1 MILTGSARLDSFAQF
16 LTVII
21 LFLFVLAVTY
31 FVTRWIS
38 GFQKTQM
45 MGTNM
50 EIVDTLRIST
60 TKYLQIVRVGDKY
73 FAIAVC
79 KDTVTMLT
87 EISKDSLDLDG
98 GMGNVNLSFKE
109 VLEKIKDGTK
119 TLQDTTKVEK

>member
-1 MILTGSARLDSFAQF
+1 
-16 LTVII
+16 
-21 LFLFVLAVTY
+21 
-31 FVTRWIS
+31 
-38 GFQKTQM
+38 
-45 MGTNM
+45 M